1 MDKDSYSSLA
11 NVRYIEL
18 MFSLWAKDTNS
29 VEKVNQVKQFDC
41 FPMHFTKTLMNVR
54 LHCYIS

>member
-1 MDKDSYSSLA
+1 MNKDSYCSLA

-18 MFSLWAKDTNS
+18 MFKMWAKDINS

-41 FPMHFTKTLMNVR
+41 FPMNFTKTLMP
-54 LHCYIS
+54 CF